1 MRRIGSVVLAII
13 GLGGAA
19 ASAQSLG
26 EAAQNE
32 KKKRETPTAEGKATS
47 GKTKDK
53 KVYTGED
60 LGDYAARRPA
70 EESES
75 AKSTEPPIPAALEV
89 PSSSSPQSGGR
100 SPMGISDDSEERA
113 AQERSWRS
121 RAKAAQASVTSAERE
136 LKSAESQRGLLGPG
150 PLPGTSGQDP
160 LVWAQKA
167 NESDARLARA
177 RAGLEAAKKNLEQ
190 FEEEARRAGIPP
202 GWIR

>member
-1 MRRIGSVVLAII
+1 MRRIGYVVLAII
-13 GLGGAA
+13 GLGCTA

-26 EAAQNE
+26 QAAQNE
-32 KKKRETPTAEGKATS
+32 KKKRETPAAEGKAQVGTPQE
-47 GKTKDK
+47 K

-60 LGDYAARRPA
+60 LEPYAASRP
-70 EESES
+70 EEGEG
-75 AKSTEPPIPAALEV
+75 AKSTDAPAPAVPEAPP
-89 PSSSSPQSGGR
+89 STSPRSRGQ

-121 RAKAAQASVTSAERE
+121 RAKAAQAAVTAAERE
-136 LKSAESQRGLLGPG
+136 LKNAESQRGLLGPG
-150 PLPGTSGQDP
+150 PLPATSGQDP

-167 NESDARLARA
+167 NESDARLTRA